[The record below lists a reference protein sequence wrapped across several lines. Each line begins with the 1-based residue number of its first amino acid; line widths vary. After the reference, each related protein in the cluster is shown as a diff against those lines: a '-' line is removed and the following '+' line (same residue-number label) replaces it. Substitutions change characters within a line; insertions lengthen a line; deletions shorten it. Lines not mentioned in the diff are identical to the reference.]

1 MKKKVSIIDYGLG
14 NLFSVKQACETVG
27 LDALIT
33 ASPEDILTSDMLILP
48 GVGAYGIAMEN
59 LEKAQLIPALKAFV
73 ATGKPF
79 VGICLGM
86 QLMLTESV
94 EFGQHKGLN
103 LIPGRTKKFEAKSI
117 DNESFAVPQIQWNQ
131 LNKSKN
137 VDKNHFF
144 NFLNDGDY
152 MYFVHSYY
160 CVPEV
165 KSTIVTTTSYAG
177 EEYPSIIQYKNCI
190 GIQFHPEKSG
200 LNGINIYEK
209 LKQLI

>member
-33 ASPEDILTSDMLILP
+33 ASPEDILNSDMLILP

-59 LEKAQLIPALKAFV
+59 LEKTQLIPALKAFV
-73 ATGKPF
+73 STGKPF

-94 EFGQHKGLN
+94 EFGHYKGLN
-103 LIPGRTKKFEAKSI
+103 LIPGKTKKFEFKSI
-117 DNESFAVPQIQWNQ
+117 DEECFAVPQIQWNQ
-131 LNKSKN
+131 LKKTS
-137 VDKNHFF
+137 VIQQGHLFDFI
-144 NFLNDGDY
+144 NDGDY
-152 MYFVHSYY
+152 MYFVHSFY
-160 CVPEV
+160 CVPEYRDM
-165 KSTIVTTTSYAG
+165 IITTTNYAG
-177 EEYPSIIQYKNCI
+177 VEYPSIIQHENCI

-200 LNGINIYEK
+200 ANGIEIYKK

>member
-33 ASPEDILTSDMLILP
+33 ASTEDILASDMLILP

-103 LIPGRTKKFEAKSI
+103 LIPGKTKKFEAKSI

-131 LNKSKN
+131 LKKSKN
-137 VDKNHFF
+137 VDENHFF

-165 KSTIVTTTSYAG
+165 KSTVVTTTSYAG

>member
-14 NLFSVKQACETVG
+14 NLFSVQQACETVG

-33 ASPEDILTSDMLILP
+33 ASPEHILNSDMLILP
-48 GVGAYGIAMEN
+48 GVGAYGVAMEN

-103 LIPGRTKKFEAKSI
+103 LIPGKTKKFESRSI
-117 DNESFAVPQIQWNQ
+117 DGEYFAVPQIQWNQ
-131 LNKSKN
+131 LKKSNN

-144 NFLNDGDY
+144 NFLHNRDY

-200 LNGINIYEK
+200 FNGINIYNK

>member
-33 ASPEDILTSDMLILP
+33 TSPEDILTSDMLILP

-59 LEKAQLIPALKAFV
+59 LKKAQLIPALKAFV
-73 ATGKPF
+73 GTGKPF

>member
-59 LEKAQLIPALKAFV
+59 LEKAQLIPSLKAFV

-79 VGICLGM
+79 VGVCLGM

-94 EFGQHKGLN
+94 EFGKYKGLN
-103 LIPGRTKKFEAKSI
+103 LIPGKTKKFEAKSI
-117 DNESFAVPQIQWNQ
+117 DKESFAVPQIQWNQ
-131 LNKSKN
+131 LKKSKN

-160 CVPEV
+160 CVPKI
-165 KSTIVTTTSYAG
+165 KSTVVTTTSYAG

>member
-33 ASPEDILTSDMLILP
+33 ASTEDILASDMLILP

-94 EFGQHKGLN
+94 EFGQYKGLN
-103 LIPGRTKKFEAKSI
+103 LIPGKTKKFEAKSI

-131 LNKSKN
+131 LKKSKN
-137 VDKNHFF
+137 VDENHFF

-165 KSTIVTTTSYAG
+165 KSTVVTTTSYAG

>member
-1 MKKKVSIIDYGLG
+1 MNKKVSIIDYGLG

-33 ASPEDILTSDMLILP
+33 ASPEDILNSDMLILP

-103 LIPGRTKKFEAKSI
+103 LIPGKTKKFESKSI
-117 DNESFAVPQIQWNQ
+117 DGEYFAVPQIQWNQ
-131 LNKSKN
+131 LKKSNN
-137 VDKNHFF
+137 VDKNDFF

-160 CVPEV
+160 CVTKL
-165 KSTIVTTTSYAG
+165 KSTIVTTTNYAG

-200 LNGINIYEK
+200 LNGINIYKK

>member
-160 CVPEV
+160 CIPEV

>member
-1 MKKKVSIIDYGLG
+1 MKKKVLIIDYGLG
-14 NLFSVKQACETVG
+14 NLFSVKQACESVG
-27 LDALIT
+27 LDTLIT

-48 GVGAYGIAMEN
+48 GVGAYSIAMEN
-59 LEKAQLIPALKAFV
+59 LAKARLIPALKAFV

-94 EFGQHKGLN
+94 EFGQNKGLN
-103 LIPGRTKKFEAKSI
+103 LIPGKTKKFEAKSI
-117 DNESFAVPQIQWNQ
+117 DNESFTVPQIQWNQ
-131 LNKSKN
+131 LKKSKN
-137 VDKNHFF
+137 VDKSHFF

>member
-48 GVGAYGIAMEN
+48 GVGAYSIAMEN

-209 LKQLI
+209 LKQLL

>member
-48 GVGAYGIAMEN
+48 GVGAYSIAMEN

>member
-117 DNESFAVPQIQWNQ
+117 DNESFTVPQIQWNQ